1 MTKSYAD
8 FISQQQAKLR
18 GAGLVE
24 SSKVE
29 WIPQPKVKIG
39 NDGKISNKDF
49 EQEIKTDAPKK
60 EKPEGHSE
68 CKTCEGTGETKKF
81 TGRAGADEK
90 GVVHGQYLRQR
101 CSSCRGQG
109 HHNLEEIRK
118 RSKAFDQPFSSRFD

>member
-8 FISQQQAKLR
+8 FISTQQAKLR

-29 WIPQPKVKIG
+29 WIPQPKVKPG
-39 NDGKISNKDF
+39 NDGKISNKNF

-90 GVVHGQYLRQR
+90 GVVHGQYVRQGCR
-101 CSSCRGQG
+101 SCGGQG
-109 HHNLEEIRK
+109 HYNPEETRK
-118 RSKAFDQPFSSRFD
+118 RLSTIGQPFSSRFD